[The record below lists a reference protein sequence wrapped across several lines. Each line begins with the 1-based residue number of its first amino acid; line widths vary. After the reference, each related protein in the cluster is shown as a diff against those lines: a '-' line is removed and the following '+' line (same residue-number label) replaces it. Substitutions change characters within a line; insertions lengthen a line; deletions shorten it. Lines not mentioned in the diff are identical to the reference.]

1 MSTCY
6 AKLGFMK
13 CPFCQ
18 STLSKVVDKRSVDS
32 RGEVRRRRECLKCEK
47 RYTTYENLA
56 EVEIMVIKR
65 DGRKEA
71 YDREKIQRG
80 LIRALEKRPGL
91 DKVAMILDRIES
103 RIRNKRLQEVE
114 SEQLGKWMLSELKKL
129 DSIAY
134 LRFASVYRNF
144 GDPRDFAKELKT
156 L

>member
-1 MSTCY
+1 M
-6 AKLGFMK
+6 
-13 CPFCQ
+13 
-18 STLSKVVDKRSVDS
+18 VDKRSVDS
-32 RGEVRRRRECLKCEK
+32 RGEIRRRRECLKCEK
-47 RYTTYENLA
+47 RFTTYENLA
-56 EVEIMVIKR
+56 EVEILVIKR

-91 DKVAMILDRIES
+91 EKVTLILDRIES
-103 RIRNKRLQEVE
+103 RIRSKRLQEVE
-114 SEQLGKWMLSELKKL
+114 SELLGKWMLSELKKL

-144 GDPRDFAKELKT
+144 GDPGDFAKELRT

>member
-1 MSTCY
+1 MLSCG
-6 AKLGFMK
+6 KKEKMK

-18 STLSKVVDKRSVDS
+18 SSLSKVVDKRSVDS
-32 RGEVRRRRECLKCEK
+32 RGEIRRRRECLKCEK
-47 RYTTYENLA
+47 RFTTYENLA
-56 EVEIMVIKR
+56 EVEILVIKR
-65 DGRKEA
+65 DGRKQA

-80 LIRALEKRPGL
+80 LIRALEKRPCL

-114 SEQLGKWMLSELKKL
+114 SELLGKWMLSELKKL

-144 GDPRDFAKELKT
+144 GDPGDFAKELKT